1 MSPQKSQELQFL
13 DLLVP
18 RMPPGKEGDPHSP
31 TVCDRSQSPHLTGLQ
46 PCLFQSDK

>member
-1 MSPQKSQELQFL
+1 MSPQKSRELQCL

-31 TVCDRSQSPHLTGLQ
+31 TVRDRPRSPHLAGLE